1 MKKIYTLL
9 LLSIFIVTAN
19 AQSDTTTSK
28 ILSKA
33 ETDEFFNDAFR
44 KKNLINFPIFR
55 AYTYKDKSG
64 TYYVALTE
72 SGDSVNTAKDTVN
85 NTIKAFSFKA
95 DKSVT
100 LKKWEINDF
109 KMPSLK
115 GIEKESSIW
124 FWTKYCEFN
133 DIDGD
138 GLVEPII
145 VYGTFGINGYDDGR
159 AKILIYYKGQKIA
172 IRHQNSTLDLDRK
185 TQIDLTFYTL
195 PIKIQSHIKEL
206 MEKMVEKK
214 HAIFPSAYAEKMEKK
229 VTQISNQ

>member
-1 MKKIYTLL
+1 MKKIYALL
-9 LLSIFIVTAN
+9 LLSFFILKAN
-19 AQSDTTTSK
+19 AQSDTTTNR
-28 ILSKA
+28 ILSKS
-33 ETDEFFNDAFR
+33 ETDEFFNDAFK
-44 KKNLINFPIFR
+44 KKNLITFPIFR

-72 SGDSVNTAKDTVN
+72 SADSINKAKDTVN
-85 NTIKAFSFKA
+85 NKIKAFNFKL
-95 DKSVT
+95 DKAVT

-109 KMPSLK
+109 KTPSLK

-145 VYGTFGINGYDDGR
+145 VYGTFGVNGYDDGR
-159 AKILIYYKGQKIA
+159 AKILIYHKGVKIA
-172 IRHQNSTLDLDRK
+172 IRHQNGVLDSERK
-185 TQIDLTFYTL
+185 TQVDLTFYSL
-195 PIKIQSHIKEL
+195 PAKIQSHVKEL

-214 HAIFPSAYAEKMEKK
+214 HAIFPSAYAEKMDKK
-229 VTQISNQ
+229 VTQISN